1 MQVAV
6 CPATLTLTTQLGGV
20 SVEDV
25 SRGAGNYPSVLE
37 ILDQQPGERFVDV
50 RVVLF
55 MDSRFPDYP
64 GTFLDL
70 RGVVK
75 APSVTLR
82 MRIVEEL
89 KHYLL
94 AGPLAEGLKLF
105 EAENTAAGSLRSVD
119 SLHTPL
125 ETIAEE
131 EEEEEEESLFASIV
145 SSLKESALAVGKGLL
160 PGCELRMPHVDFV
173 LHSIRVSVPTASPVH
188 RSGFLRDGP
197 SDPPEHA
204 ERRPH
209 LAEHPV
215 RRREQH
221 EGHHALR
228 HGRGN
233 QRPRAAGRH

>member
-89 KHYLL
+89 KTTCWRV
-94 AGPLAEGLKLF
+94 GGGGAE
-105 EAENTAAGSLRSVD
+105 
-119 SLHTPL
+119 
-125 ETIAEE
+125 
-131 EEEEEEESLFASIV
+131 
-145 SSLKESALAVGKGLL
+145 AVRGG
-160 PGCELRMPHVDFV
+160 E
-173 LHSIRVSVPTASPVH
+173 
-188 RSGFLRDGP
+188 
-197 SDPPEHA
+197 
-204 ERRPH
+204 
-209 LAEHPV
+209 
-215 RRREQH
+215 
-221 EGHHALR
+221 
-228 HGRGN
+228 HGR
-233 QRPRAAGRH
+233 RGRCAL